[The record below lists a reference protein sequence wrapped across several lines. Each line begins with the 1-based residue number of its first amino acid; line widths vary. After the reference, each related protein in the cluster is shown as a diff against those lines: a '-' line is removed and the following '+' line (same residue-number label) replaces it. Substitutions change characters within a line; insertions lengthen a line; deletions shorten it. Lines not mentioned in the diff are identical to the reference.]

1 MKTSLPSIV
10 IVGRP
15 NVGKSTLFNRIT
27 ESRRSIVTDEPGI
40 TRDRIHGVGHWN
52 GRPFELVDTGGIVPD
67 DKALIPREIFRQA
80 RVAIDA
86 AAILVLV
93 VDARD
98 GIQPLDAELAR
109 MLHSTGKPFV
119 ISANKVDGPQHV
131 SLAAPFFELT
141 DRVFPVSSEHGFG
154 IDDLLDELTKGFAE
168 GPETRTTESALSAV
182 NVAIIGRPNVGK
194 STLLNKL
201 VGSERSIV
209 SAEPG
214 TTRDAVDT
222 TVEREGRAYR
232 FIDTAGIRRK
242 AKTKLLAEKLS
253 VVMARKHLEQS
264 DVALMMLD
272 GEMGVTSQD
281 GAIAHDAWASGRS
294 VILVLNKWDLAIAA
308 AEKQAKKRVEPGRL
322 RQDYEKLIR
331 NKLKFL
337 AYAPLVFL
345 SAMSGQQ
352 VVRLYSLID
361 QVNAA
366 RRRRVTTGELNRW
379 LREAD
384 IGRGSSP
391 TARMVKIFY
400 ITQASTQPPTF
411 ILFTNQKK
419 PLHFSFERFLENRL
433 RESFDF
439 TGSPIRFLQRQK
451 QK

>member
-1 MKTSLPSIV
+1 V
-10 IVGRP
+10 
-15 NVGKSTLFNRIT
+15 
-27 ESRRSIVTDEPGI
+27 
-40 TRDRIHGVGHWN
+40 
-52 GRPFELVDTGGIVPD
+52 
-67 DKALIPREIFRQA
+67 
-80 RVAIDA
+80 
-86 AAILVLV
+86 
-93 VDARD
+93 
-98 GIQPLDAELAR
+98 
-109 MLHSTGKPFV
+109 
-119 ISANKVDGPQHV
+119 
-131 SLAAPFFELT
+131 
-141 DRVFPVSSEHGFG
+141 
-154 IDDLLDELTKGFAE
+154 
-168 GPETRTTESALSAV
+168 
-182 NVAIIGRPNVGK
+182 
-194 STLLNKL
+194 
-201 VGSERSIV
+201 
-209 SAEPG
+209 
-214 TTRDAVDT
+214 
-222 TVEREGRAYR
+222 
-232 FIDTAGIRRK
+232 
-242 AKTKLLAEKLS
+242 AEKLS

-451 QK
+451 EKRE